1 MPNFSYF
8 SYYFCHFR
16 NITWT
21 NSHGVKTLALSVAPQ
36 RPPGRRRCPPG
47 SFSPFRGAPR
57 DRGSPGSLTRHPLKD
72 LWVTRSSGSP
82 HPCRSFR
89 GHGCERLWD
98 AHLWTQVL
106 GGTGSARFVARGT
119 APPQSGCALRPPPA
133 WHERVSHLRLSLR
146 PPCAAVISPA
156 VTCLD

>member
-1 MPNFSYF
+1 MDEFTRRENPCAQRGPS
-8 SYYFCHFR
+8 
-16 NITWT
+16 
-21 NSHGVKTLALSVAPQ
+21 AP
-36 RPPGRRRCPPG
+36 PW
-47 SFSPFRGAPR
+47 SPQ
-57 DRGSPGSLTRHPLKD
+57 
-72 LWVTRSSGSP
+72 VSSGLLFAVQRCSAGSRIP
-82 HPCRSFR
+82 GQPDAAPAEGPLGNSQLGVTTPFLHTFPCRSFR